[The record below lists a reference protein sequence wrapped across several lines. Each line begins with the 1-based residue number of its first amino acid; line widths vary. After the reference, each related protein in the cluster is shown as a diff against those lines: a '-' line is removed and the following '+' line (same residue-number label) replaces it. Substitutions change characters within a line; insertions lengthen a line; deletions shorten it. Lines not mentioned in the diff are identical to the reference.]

1 MAEVIEVPE
10 TVNVCTSD
18 TLPKLVLNGNKVPDR
33 VIAAEVG
40 FTVHV
45 FVATVRWGAP
55 RLFKVMLPL

>member
-33 VIAAEVG
+33 VIEADEG
-40 FTVHV
+40 LTVPEI
-45 FVATVRWGAP
+45 ALVRWRAP
-55 RLFKVMLPL
+55 GLVSVTLPL

>member
-18 TLPKLVLNGNKVPDR
+18 TLPKLVLNGNNVPDR
-33 VIAAEVG
+33 VIEAEVG

-45 FVATVRWGAP
+45 FVATVR
-55 RLFKVMLPL
+55 